1 MAFYVPLG
9 PRGLLFR
16 LGTFVIGIWGGLV
29 YRLASRRRAIMMP
42 CPAPFPSR
50 GMEPSYTQVSMWLTR
65 FRAGWCRGCFSPR
78 AKGRPWLEVARLEK
92 FPAPAFK
99 PATKDAGPTHIS

>member
-29 YRLASRRRAIMMP
+29 YRLAYRRREIVVSNP
-42 CPAPFPSR
+42 GTFPSFDL
-50 GMEPSYTQVSMWLTR
+50 GAQLYT
-65 FRAGWCRGCFSPR
+65 P
-78 AKGRPWLEVARLEK
+78 LEVS
-92 FPAPAFK
+92 APMAS
-99 PATKDAGPTHIS
+99 TLLRETILNESDAAALA